1 MNTNTEF
8 CEQCQCEMDGCA
20 HQKRAAWVKNCR
32 DRAWDNV
39 IGSKYERLKGTSRW
53 CEEHHGDILDCCVP
67 AFKAAQKRRYARPG
81 NKPAKPCLPR
91 KLGELFAE
99 TAHWVT
105 CPCGIRHEP
114 PVCCQPGESLDE
126 L

>member
-1 MNTNTEF
+1 MSG
-8 CEQCQCEMDGCA
+8 CE
-20 HQKRAAWVKNCR
+20 HQKRAAWVKECR
-32 DRAWDNV
+32 DRARDTG
-39 IGSKYERLKGTSRW
+39 IGSEYERLKGTSRW
-53 CEEHHGDILDCCVP
+53 CDQHQGDILDCCVP
-67 AFKAAQKRRYARPG
+67 AYRAAQKRKAR
-81 NKPAKPCLPR
+81 ALPPV
-91 KLGELFAE
+91 KLQNSFPRTLREWFAE